1 MIFSIAV
8 FTYTNK
14 TKQSSCVLVNQYHC
28 YLGYIIINRTSIDS
42 FVNLIPVF
50 LRPLKVK
57 VSPIYDPYVRECLF
71 QSEFVL
77 SHRLCEV
84 GWPVP
89 YLAAIIPPMF
99 PPGPHSLPG
108 RQ

>member
-8 FTYTNK
+8 LTYTNK
-14 TKQSSCVLVNQYHC
+14 NKHSSCVLVNQYHC
-28 YLGYIIINRTSIDS
+28 YLRYKIINRASIAS
-42 FVNLIPVF
+42 FDNLIPVF

-57 VSPIYDPYVRECLF
+57 VSPIYDPYVGECLL

-77 SHRLCEV
+77 GHRLCEV
-84 GWPVP
+84 ARVP
-89 YLAAIIPPMF
+89 YLAAIISPMF
-99 PPGPHSLPG
+99 PPGPHSLLG